1 MMMHSSPEVRAKY
14 YNFPTSGFAYGCNLN
29 DVISSL
35 DPFHGLETNKSVGH
49 NPYSVKVRYFLQS
62 VSSALRTA
70 FTFNSFHTI
79 FYHILVSLLISLF
92 EAILS
97 F

>member
-35 DPFHGLETNKSVGH
+35 DPFHDLETNKSVGH
-49 NPYSVKVRYFLQS
+49 NPYSVKVRYC
-62 VSSALRTA
+62 
-70 FTFNSFHTI
+70 
-79 FYHILVSLLISLF
+79 LISLTHS
-92 EAILS
+92 IYLS
-97 F
+97 